1 MSVQG
6 YYVPG
11 QTEGR
16 MKAFLEW
23 KSIDLSYHLSLISGG
38 NVSYYES
45 VHHLIP
51 THENREHHGNFQNR
65 SYWFSSAFNW
75 VSMYILFL
83 AKLKGRGAPFFEGC
97 TWEHLVFMRDEKVPT
112 FLKFEIILPLLCFL
126 LDSLTNQHCRSW
138 SSMISL
144 WIDSRTYKK

>member
-23 KSIDLSYHLSLISGG
+23 KKIDLSYDLSLISGG

-51 THENREHHGNFQNR
+51 THENREHHVNFQNR
-65 SYWFSSAFNW
+65 FY
-75 VSMYILFL
+75 
-83 AKLKGRGAPFFEGC
+83 
-97 TWEHLVFMRDEKVPT
+97 
-112 FLKFEIILPLLCFL
+112 
-126 LDSLTNQHCRSW
+126 
-138 SSMISL
+138 
-144 WIDSRTYKK
+144 